1 LLWLVVAPV
10 SRLSNAQGLTP
21 FGAALPELF
30 DVLAEPLG
38 GTVLL
43 A

>member
-10 SRLSNAQGLTP
+10 FRLHDAQGTAP